1 MAPAVNPPFLL
12 RWQGPFFGGTGR
24 PDSVFFAEAGNP
36 TVRSCLTQHWSHII
50 GTLENIRGRY
60 EMEGAMDDLTITVV
74 YDSESSR
81 KGMEVGWGFSA
92 VISGAQKTILFDTG
106 RDASVLNNMQKLSIE
121 PGSIDAVVLSHIHS
135 DHTGGLDAFLEKN
148 QRVVVYLPE
157 VLPAEFKTRVA
168 GYGARIVEVKGPLE
182 ICENVYSTGV
192 LGSWMKEQGL
202 VIRTAAGAI
211 LITGCAHPGEATMV
225 AAAKR
230 SGGEDLL
237 LVMGGF
243 HLEWSRGRKIEKLIS
258 HLKELGVRHVGP
270 AHCSGDKA
278 RALFDRHFGQACI
291 KIGAGKVIVV
301 ESLR

>member
-1 MAPAVNPPFLL
+1 
-12 RWQGPFFGGTGR
+12 
-24 PDSVFFAEAGNP
+24 
-36 TVRSCLTQHWSHII
+36 
-50 GTLENIRGRY
+50 
-60 EMEGAMDDLTITVV
+60 MEGAMDDLTITVV

-81 KGMEVGWGFSA
+81 EGMKVGWGFSA
-92 VISGAQKTILFDTG
+92 VVSGAQKTILFDTG

-121 PGSIDAVVLSHIHS
+121 PGSIDAVVLSHIHA

-157 VLPAEFKTRVA
+157 VLPAAFKKRVA
-168 GYGARIVEVKGPLE
+168 GYGARIVEVKDPVE

-192 LGSWMKEQGL
+192 LGRWMKEQGL

-225 AAAKR
+225 AAAKS

-243 HLEWSRGRKIEKLIS
+243 HLEWSTKKKIERLIS
-258 HLKELGVRHVGP
+258 QFKKLGVRHVGP

-278 RALFDRHFGQACI
+278 RALLERHFGRACI
-291 KIGAGKVIVV
+291 KIGVGKVIVV